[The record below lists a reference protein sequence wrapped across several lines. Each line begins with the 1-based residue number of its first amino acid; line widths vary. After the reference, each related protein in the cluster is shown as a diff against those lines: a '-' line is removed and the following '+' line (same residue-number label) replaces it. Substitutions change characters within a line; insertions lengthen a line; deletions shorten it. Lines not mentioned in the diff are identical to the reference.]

1 MGLDMYLDRK
11 RVLSWEDQIKM
22 KEEMKVENPVISVEE
37 EVAYWRKAN
46 QINKFFMKRDIDG
59 EGRQAKVD
67 INDLKELLKICKRLK
82 RELKLVDGKIH
93 TGTKYTKEGG
103 VEEMYADGKIIANKE
118 LAEELLPTEAG
129 FFFGSTDY
137 DEWYYKQIV
146 ETIPVLEKIIS
157 EHNDAYDMEY
167 SYYASWQ
174 KILNNISKVRIGVYM
189 HWRRKHMDG
198 NRDIIRFNHI
208 WDILHGFSEDEGF
221 RVEFK
226 Q

>member
-1 MGLDMYLDRK
+1 MGLDMFLNRK
-11 RVLSWEDQIKM
+11 RLLSWEDQVKM
-22 KEEMKVENPVISVEE
+22 KEEMKIENPVVSVEE

-59 EGRQAKVD
+59 EGRNAKVD

-82 RELKLVDGKIH
+82 RELRLVDGRIH
-93 TGTKYTKEGG
+93 TGTRYTKENG
-103 VEEMYADGKIIANKE
+103 VEEMYADGKVIANKE

-137 DEWYYKQIV
+137 DEWYYQQIV

-167 SYYASWQ
+167 SYYASW
-174 KILNNISKVRIGVYM
+174 
-189 HWRRKHMDG
+189 
-198 NRDIIRFNHI
+198 
-208 WDILHGFSEDEGF
+208 
-221 RVEFK
+221 
-226 Q
+226 

>member
-1 MGLDMYLDRK
+1 MGLDMFLNRK
-11 RVLSWEDQIKM
+11 RVLSWEEQIKM
-22 KEEMKVENPVISVEE
+22 KEEMKIENPVISVEE

-59 EGRQAKVD
+59 EGRNAKVD

-93 TGTKYTKEGG
+93 TGTKCTKNG

-137 DEWYYKQIV
+137 DEWYYQQIV
-146 ETIPVLEKIIS
+146 DTIPVLEKIIS

-189 HWRRKHMDG
+189 HWRRKRMNGH
-198 NRDIIRFNHI
+198 RDIIRFNHI
-208 WDILHGFSEDEGF
+208 RNILHGISENEGF
-221 RVEFK
+221 
-226 Q
+226 

>member
-1 MGLDMYLDRK
+1 MGLDMFLNRK

-22 KEEMKVENPVISVEE
+22 KEEMKIENPVISVEE

-59 EGRQAKVD
+59 EGRNAKVD

-93 TGTKYTKEGG
+93 TGTKYTKNG

-137 DEWYYKQIV
+137 DEWYYQQIV
-146 ETIPVLEKIIS
+146 DTIPVLEKIIS

-167 SYYASWQ
+167 SYYASW
-174 KILNNISKVRIGVYM
+174 
-189 HWRRKHMDG
+189 
-198 NRDIIRFNHI
+198 
-208 WDILHGFSEDEGF
+208 
-221 RVEFK
+221 
-226 Q
+226 

>member
-1 MGLDMYLDRK
+1 MGLDMFLNRK

-22 KEEMKVENPVISVEE
+22 KEEMKIENPVISVEE

-59 EGRQAKVD
+59 EGRNAKVD

-93 TGTKYTKEGG
+93 TGTKYTKNG

-137 DEWYYKQIV
+137 DEWYYQQIV
-146 ETIPVLEKIIS
+146 DTIPVLEKIIS

-174 KILNNISKVRIGVYM
+174 KILNNISMTIHTLSSPV
-189 HWRRKHMDG
+189 
-198 NRDIIRFNHI
+198 HI
-208 WDILHGFSEDEGF
+208 NPYSNL
-221 RVEFK
+221 
-226 Q
+226 

>member
-103 VEEMYADGKIIANKE
+103 A
-118 LAEELLPTEAG
+118 
-129 FFFGSTDY
+129 
-137 DEWYYKQIV
+137 Q
-146 ETIPVLEKIIS
+146 
-157 EHNDAYDMEY
+157 
-167 SYYASWQ
+167 
-174 KILNNISKVRIGVYM
+174 
-189 HWRRKHMDG
+189 
-198 NRDIIRFNHI
+198 
-208 WDILHGFSEDEGF
+208 
-221 RVEFK
+221 
-226 Q
+226 

>member
-1 MGLDMYLDRK
+1 MGLDMYLNRK

-67 INDLKELLKICKRLK
+67 INDLKELLRICKRLK
-82 RELKLVDGKIH
+82 RELKLIDGKIH
-93 TGTKYTKEGG
+93 TGTKYSKEGG

-174 KILNNISKVRIGVYM
+174 KIINNISKVRIGVYM
-189 HWRRKHMDG
+189 HWRRKRMNG

-208 WDILHGFSEDEGF
+208 RSILHGASEDEGF